1 MLSKTSSLLFLTILW
16 LFTSCDP
23 DNPQPNQPTSNST
36 TVSWQA
42 NIDGIS
48 YSYSG
53 TYVNGE
59 STSSTDNNPGDC
71 SYGGPSII
79 LTKGTIGGE
88 LIYIAIEKYPLAVG
102 NYTITSTSGGAIG
115 GGAAISKNGITIGH
129 SYYPN
134 TNINLTITEYP
145 EVGGLI
151 KGNFSGVIGTSQ
163 TGGGTMPVSGHFE
176 AYRIL

>member
-42 NIDGIS
+42 NIDGVS

-53 TYVNGE
+53 TYVNGV
-59 STSSTDNNPGDC
+59 SSSTNDNNPGD
-71 SYGGPSII
+71 SNFNGGIN
-79 LTKGTIGGE
+79 LRKGTIGGD
-88 LIYIAIEKYPLAVG
+88 LIYIAIAKYPLAVG

-115 GGAAISKNGITIGH
+115 GGVTISKNNITIGH

-163 TGGGTMPVSGHFE
+163 TGGGTMPISGQFV